1 MSHKHDARSQSQ
13 SSRLLVTG
21 TVLFYLV
28 AALSMV
34 MANKKVLQTTAPPLF
49 FLFSQL
55 VIAVILFIAAHTT
68 RLIVLPLYVDTQLLI
83 QLAPNIGLN
92 VVGLSFSNYTL
103 KYVDASV
110 YQVARGLVLP
120 FTVLTSYF
128 FLSARPSL
136 RILFSCSI
144 VTLGFFVGIFLD
156 SVPMALVGI
165 GFGVTSSAITAVH
178 GVVIKKSLDMVKGSA
193 MNLSWYTNLFS
204 AVVMIP
210 IIVFA
215 GEVPAIEDLFFG
227 VGAVAKEGKLSE
239 LQTFVWGSLIT
250 GALGFMMSIASLLS
264 IKVTSPITH
273 MVSSAVRGVA
283 ASILGVS
290 YFGDIISGGRVS
302 SIAIILVGSIY
313 YTWVKHVESQQSPKD
328 GGKYG
333 RVPLEDVEAGKEFGS
348 KPE

>member
-1 MSHKHDARSQSQ
+1 MSHKHDTRSQSQ
-13 SSRLLVTG
+13 SSRLLVIG

-28 AALSMV
+28 AALCMV
-34 MANKKVLQTTAPPLF
+34 MANKWVLKITDAPLF

-68 RLIVLPLYVDTQLLI
+68 RLLVLPLYVDTQLLI
-83 QLAPNIGLN
+83 QLAPNIALN

-103 KYVDASV
+103 KFVDASV

-136 RILFSCSI
+136 RILYSCSI

-156 SVPMALVGI
+156 SVRMVLAGI
-165 GFGVTSSAITAVH
+165 VFGVASSAITAVH
-178 GVVIKKSLDMVKGSA
+178 SVVIKKSLDVVKGSA
-193 MNLSWYTNLFS
+193 INLSWYTNLFS
-204 AVVMIP
+204 AVAMIP
-210 IIVFA
+210 VIVFA
-215 GEVPAIEDLFFG
+215 GEVPAIEDLIY
-227 VGAVAKEGKLSE
+227 GAGAIAKEGKLSE
-239 LQTFVWGSLIT
+239 LQTFIWGSVIT
-250 GALGFMMSIASLLS
+250 GVLGFMMSLASLLS

-283 ASILGVS
+283 ASILGVVL
-290 YFGDIISGGRVS
+290 FEDIISGGRVC
-302 SIAIILVGSIY
+302 SIAIILLGSVY
-313 YTWVKHVESQQSPKD
+313 FTWVKHVESQQSPKD
-328 GGKYG
+328 GGKYD
-333 RVPLEDVEAGKEFGS
+333 RVPLEDIEAGKEFGS

>member
-1 MSHKHDARSQSQ
+1 MSHKHDARLQPQ

-28 AALSMV
+28 AALCMV
-34 MANKKVLQTTAPPLF
+34 MANKWVLKTTAVPLF

-55 VIAVILFIAAHTT
+55 VIAVILFIIAHVAG
-68 RLIVLPLYVDTQLLI
+68 LLVVPFYVDTQLLI

-92 VVGLSFSNYTL
+92 VVGLSFSNFTL

-144 VTLGFFVGIFLD
+144 VTLGFFVGVFLD
-156 SVPMALVGI
+156 SVPMGLIGI
-165 GFGVTSSAITAVH
+165 GFGVSSSAITAVH
-178 GVVIKKSLDMVKGSA
+178 SVVIKKSLDIVKGSA
-193 MNLSWYTNLFS
+193 MNLSWYTNLLS
-204 AVVMIP
+204 AVVMMP

-215 GEVPAIEDLFFG
+215 GEIPAIADLFFG
-227 VGAVAKEGKLSE
+227 VGVVPEEGELSD
-239 LQTFVWGSLIT
+239 LQRFVWGSFIT
-250 GALGFMMSIASLLS
+250 GALGFMMSLASLLS

-283 ASILGVS
+283 ASILAMLL
-290 YFGDIISGGRVS
+290 FGDIISGGRAS
-302 SIAIILVGSIY
+302 SIATILLGSIY
-313 YTWVKHVESQQSPKD
+313 YTWVKHVESQQVPKD
-328 GGKYG
+328 GGRYD
-333 RVPLEDVEAGKEFGS
+333 RVPLEDVEAGKEFSS